1 MAYEAHQPYLKAFDR
16 EQAPNWLQALAQRAG
31 VTMTAHR
38 YLDLGCAAGHSTLAL
53 APMYPDTQFVGVDFN
68 AAHVAMAQAE
78 AKRLGLH
85 NCTYVQ
91 ADFRDMPKSVGAAD
105 VLMVRGIYS
114 WLSPEV
120 KSALEALLDSQ
131 ATPTALLR
139 LHYTVLPGG
148 VVRDAL
154 GKVIQASGGATL
166 GVEGGQA
173 LVELMT
179 QHAPA
184 FHRHLV
190 TAADTLANTLKQ
202 PRELWVHD
210 LLNDDYRAEYAS
222 DVFDRLAR
230 QGYAFAAATSVERN
244 MPMLLVD
251 PPVVG
256 KLHSWHT
263 GATQTMLD
271 VFTFNDGRS
280 DMFVRGQ
287 EANWQ
292 AGQYDKTTRWGLVLP
307 EADWFKPVTIPR
319 GSLRFEH
326 PNVVGLI
333 QSLRD
338 EPQTF
343 GAIQAKH
350 PSLTGVAL
358 RDWIDLLWAGGKV
371 APFLSTKHASSIDR
385 ERMRCINRERIAW
398 ANADLSPNSRVPLL
412 AAEYGNCLVAGWFE
426 CLVLAHYEKRH
437 HVGTQRNMLSR
448 MHKAGM
454 AFKGADGK
462 PHTDQLKAFQAAL
475 TQLDNNY
482 LTRMDYWGIDI

>member
-16 EQAPNWLQALAQRAG
+16 EQAPNWLQTLAERAG
-31 VTMTAHR
+31 VTMGANR

-68 AAHVAMAQAE
+68 AGHIAMAQAE

-85 NCTYVQ
+85 NCTYIQ
-91 ADFRDMPKSVGAAD
+91 ADFRDVPNSVGAAD

-120 KSALEALLDSQ
+120 KSALEALLGSL
-131 ATPTALLR
+131 ATSTALLR

-166 GVEGGQA
+166 GVKGGHA
-173 LVELMT
+173 LVSLLT

-184 FHRHLV
+184 LHRHLV
-190 TAADTLANTLKQ
+190 TAADTLAQTLKQ
-202 PRELWVHD
+202 PHELWVHD

-244 MPMLLVD
+244 IPMLLVD
-251 PPVVG
+251 PPVLS
-256 KLHSWHT
+256 KLQAWHT
-263 GATQTMLD
+263 GATQTLLD

-280 DMFVRGQ
+280 DVFVRGQ
-287 EANWQ
+287 ETNWQ
-292 AGQYDKTTRWGLVLP
+292 AGRYSPATRWGLVLP

-319 GSLRFEH
+319 GSLKFEH
-326 PNVVGLI
+326 PDVVALI

-338 EPQTF
+338 APLTIE
-343 GAIQAKH
+343 AIQAKH
-350 PSLTGVAL
+350 PSLNAMAL
-358 RDWIDLLWAGGKV
+358 RDWMDLLWAGGKV
-371 APFLSTKHASSIDR
+371 APFLSAVHASSIDR
-385 ERMRCINRERIAW
+385 DRTRRINRERIAW
-398 ANADLSPNSRVPLL
+398 ANQMLSPDSRVPLL
-412 AAEYGNCLVAGWFE
+412 AAEYGNCMVAGWFE

-437 HVGTQRNMLSR
+437 HPGTQKNMLSR
-448 MHKAGM
+448 MHRTGM
-454 AFKGADGK
+454 AFRGPDGK
-462 PHTDQLKAFQAAL
+462 PHADQLKAFQNTLENLEA
-475 TQLDNNY
+475 NY
-482 LTRMDYWGIDI
+482 LSRMGYWGIDV